1 MVASK
6 LAGEVL
12 KSGVKRAGGKMAGDS
27 LIGFFSKIGPQTAA
41 AVRGVG
47 KEAVEQG
54 ATQAAKNIFTNPS
67 LITKGLT
74 AGDLAGAAMIA
85 KKGQDMAAIKGGI
98 ETAATVAGKIAPVV
112 ATGATALYGQNIIEN
127 IFDQQNIGSQPFR
140 SRKTGS
146 AEFDSFLHE
155 QALTQQRLENE
166 MAVIRQKAILGV
178 PSPLEMAQAEKLITE
193 SGEATNQEVMGIAR
207 SLYGTGLRAQNL

>member
-27 LIGFFSKIGPQTAA
+27 LMGFFNKIGPKTAEL
-41 AVRGVG
+41 VRGVG
-47 KEAVEQG
+47 KEIAEVG
-54 ATQAAKNIFTNPS
+54 AGQAAKNV
-67 LITKGLT
+67 LGGKVGGLT
-74 AGDLAGAAMIA
+74 ASQLANTPLIPAVGRSLTGSAA
-85 KKGQDMAAIKGGI
+85 GI
-98 ETAATVAGKIAPVV
+98 ETVATAAGKIAPLV
-112 ATGATALYGQNIIEN
+112 ATGATALYGQNVIEN
-127 IFDQQNIGSQPFR
+127 IFDQQNVGSQPFR

-193 SGEATNQEVMGIAR
+193 SGEATNQEVMGVAR
-207 SLYGTGLRAQNL
+207 SLYGTGLRA

>member
-27 LIGFFSKIGPQTAA
+27 LMGFFNAIGPKTAA

-47 KEAVEQG
+47 KEIAEVG
-54 ATQAAKNIFTNPS
+54 AGQAAKNV
-67 LITKGLT
+67 LGGKVGGLT
-74 AGDLAGAAMIA
+74 ASQLANTPLIPAVGRSLTGSAA
-85 KKGQDMAAIKGGI
+85 GI
-98 ETAATVAGKIAPVV
+98 ESAATIAGKIAPVV

-127 IFDQQNIGSQPFR
+127 IFDQQNVGSQPFR

-146 AEFDSFLHE
+146 AEFDSFLHQ
-155 QALTQQRLENE
+155 QALEQQRLENE

-193 SGEATNQEVMGIAR
+193 SGEATNQEVMGVAR
-207 SLYGTGLRAQNL
+207 SLYGTGLRA

>member
-41 AVRGVG
+41 AIRGVG

-127 IFDQQNIGSQPFR
+127 IFDQQNVGSQPFR

-207 SLYGTGLRAQNL
+207 SLYGTGLRA

>member
-41 AVRGVG
+41 AIRGVG

-127 IFDQQNIGSQPFR
+127 IFDQQNVGSQPFR

-193 SGEATNQEVMGIAR
+193 SGEATNQEVMGVAR
-207 SLYGTGLRAQNL
+207 SLYGTGLRA

>member
-27 LIGFFSKIGPQTAA
+27 LMGFFNTIGPKTAA

-98 ETAATVAGKIAPVV
+98 ESAATIAGKIAPVV
-112 ATGATALYGQNIIEN
+112 ATGATALYGQNVIEN
-127 IFDQQNIGSQPFR
+127 IFDQQNVGSQPFR

-207 SLYGTGLRAQNL
+207 SLYGTGLRA

>member
-1 MVASK
+1 MVAG
-6 LAGEVL
+6 LASASATTAG
-12 KSGVKRAGGKMAGDS
+12 KRAVSKIAGDA
-27 LIGFFSKIGPQTAA
+27 LIKFFQNIGPQTAA

-47 KEAVEQG
+47 KEVVEQG
-54 ATQAAKNIFTNPS
+54 ATQAAKNV
-67 LITKGLT
+67 LGGKVGGLT
-74 AGDLAGAAMIA
+74 AEKLATSAIPFAASAGLTGA
-85 KKGQDMAAIKGGI
+85 QAAGI
-98 ETAATVAGKIAPVV
+98 EKAASLAGKIAPVV

-127 IFDQQNIGSQPFR
+127 IFDQQNVGSQPFR

-207 SLYGTGLRAQNL
+207 SLYGTGLRA